1 MMSAGNKI
9 INGLHEAVEHA
20 KGAKSSGQTHSVYV
34 HHIDVRAVREGLQM
48 SQEEFAIRFGFSL
61 GTLRNWEQGRRHPD
75 GPARVLLKV
84 IMNDYQAVEKALQTG

>member
-1 MMSAGNKI
+1 MSAGSKI
-9 INGLHEAVEHA
+9 INGLNEAIEHA
-20 KGAKSSGQTHSVYV
+20 KGVKNVARDHDVYV
-34 HHIDVRAVREGLQM
+34 HHIDVRAVREGLSM

-84 IMNDYQAVEKALQTG
+84 IMSDYQAVEKALATG

>member
-1 MMSAGNKI
+1 MSAGSKI
-9 INGLHEAVEHA
+9 IDGLKEAVDHA
-20 KGAKSSGQTHSVYV
+20 KGSRSAAKEYNAYV
-34 HHIDVRAVREGLQM
+34 HHIDVRAVREGLSM

-84 IMNDYQAVEKALQTG
+84 IMNDYQAVEKALATG